1 MATQIL
7 MGMYAARVAFLVLAL
22 SFIQFIRG
30 LGEKR
35 PRMSSL
41 DRRRAS
47 GLWTAA
53 LPEFKA
59 SKAML
64 G

>member
-35 PRMSSL
+35 PRISSRV
-41 DRRRAS
+41 RRRA
-47 GLWTAA
+47 GRLWTAA

>member
-1 MATQIL
+1 MVTQIL
-7 MGMYAARVAFLVLAL
+7 MGMYAASVAFLVLAL

-30 LGEKR
+30 LGQKR
-35 PRMSSL
+35 PRIPSL
-41 DRRRAS
+41 DCRRAG

-59 SKAML
+59 PKAML